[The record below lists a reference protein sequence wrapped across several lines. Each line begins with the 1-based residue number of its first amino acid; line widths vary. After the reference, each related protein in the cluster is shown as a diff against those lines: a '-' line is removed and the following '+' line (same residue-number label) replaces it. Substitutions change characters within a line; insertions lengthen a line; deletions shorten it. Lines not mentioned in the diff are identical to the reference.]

1 MKETVLTSAE
11 LGENYRIVYICIPWD
26 VNYHRYNCTT
36 VGEEIP
42 FDTMEYTWTETCH
55 NANHGY
61 SNSSSSCD
69 NTNSY
74 ATSKIKEMLETMY
87 LPTIGETNLKEVDG
101 YKIRLITVD
110 ELESNLG
117 YTQRTGTNI
126 YYYDS
131 ENTPTWVYQN
141 FGDQNKNV
149 YSYWTMTSY
158 SNNSSFVWYVS
169 GSNILGYGPVSNT
182 YGIRPVINLLK
193 SAIE

>member
-1 MKETVLTSAE
+1 MQ
-11 LGENYRIVYICIPWD
+11 IMD
-26 VNYHRYNCTT
+26 
-36 VGEEIP
+36 
-42 FDTMEYTWTETCH
+42 
-55 NANHGY
+55 
-61 SNSSSSCD
+61 
-69 NTNSY
+69 
-74 ATSKIKEMLETMY
+74 
-87 LPTIGETNLKEVDG
+87 LKEVDG

-141 FGDQNKNV
+141 FGYQNKNV